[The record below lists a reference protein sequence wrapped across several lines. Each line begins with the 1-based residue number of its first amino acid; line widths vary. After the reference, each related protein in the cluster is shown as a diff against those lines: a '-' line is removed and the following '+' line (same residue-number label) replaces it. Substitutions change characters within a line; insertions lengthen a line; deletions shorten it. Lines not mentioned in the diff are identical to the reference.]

1 MLKILYTTEEVQLER
16 TTKSNKRKRAFPKM
30 FMSTTTLKAWRVTI
44 RSAIAL
50 TEELLNEGYTTVL
63 TGKWNQD
70 QLEVI

>member
-1 MLKILYTTEEVQLER
+1 MVNWPKKLKVLNDMLKILDITEEVQLER

-50 TEELLNEGYTTVL
+50 TGVA
-63 TGKWNQD
+63 Q
-70 QLEVI
+70 